1 VNPKVIDLVLYLQ
14 AIKDVDD
21 SAYLT
26 PSQRIQIFKEMKY
39 ELPPEMI
46 CHLCGHTRGILE
58 TLLKD
63 KSSDGNQAKKKT
75 TRKST
80 PEAKDLP
87 EESDTQKQSLLFDT
101 DVHPRGE
108 SVEKGV
114 VKQAAKKRGKAKGG
128 S

>member
-1 VNPKVIDLVLYLQ
+1 MNPKVIDLVLYLQ

-26 PSQRIQIFKEMKY
+26 SSQRIQIFKEMEY
-39 ELPPEMI
+39 ELPPVMI
-46 CHLCGHTRGILE
+46 CHSCGDTRGILE
-58 TLLKD
+58 ALLKD
-63 KSSDGNQAKKKT
+63 KSSDGKQTRKKT

-87 EESDTQKQSLLFDT
+87 KESDTQKQSLLFET

-108 SVEKGV
+108 GV
-114 VKQAAKKRGKAKGG
+114 TEAVVNQAAKKRRKAKGG